1 MELVHQSRYF
11 AIYQCDLKR
20 CFCFQTEHLTVHLS
34 FCQLL
39 ALRQKVN
46 NIRLMDHFYEDL
58 NPSGLEILF
67 LCNREHVLILDTL
80 QVIDLKELIEIAF
93 ESLLRP
99 AVCLVA

>member
-1 MELVHQSRYF
+1 
-11 AIYQCDLKR
+11 
-20 CFCFQTEHLTVHLS
+20 
-34 FCQLL
+34 
-39 ALRQKVN
+39 
-46 NIRLMDHFYEDL
+46 MDHFYEDL

-99 AVCLVA
+99 AVCLVAWFLYPLIDEFNFFFGRKLVFSY